1 MTRSS
6 PRPTSRRPA
15 PSRGRPGRRSGVGS
29 ASGSRKRSGTGTSRM
44 SADCPS
50 ARTPSLP
57 RSAAPRP
64 NSTRGRSLPWRATW
78 SSMRCRAPSP
88 ASPTSWAATSG
99 ARATRRHK
107 AVSTPTRSRRTSHAA
122 VPSWQDRM
130 PSTRVRSTWCRSSST
145 TSTSGCTTSTSR
157 PTTSPA
163 LCSASR
169 RTCRPCRDKR
179 GGEDAKRLL
188 LCTSMYHVSLSARA
202 LQEKYA

>member
-1 MTRSS
+1 
-6 PRPTSRRPA
+6 
-15 PSRGRPGRRSGVGS
+15 
-29 ASGSRKRSGTGTSRM
+29 M

-64 NSTRGRSLPWRATW
+64 NSTRGRRASIPTRRRRSSIPPLSRIIPVLPARAATLRRSLPWRATW
-78 SSMRCRAPSP
+78 SSMRSRAPSP

-107 AVSTPTRSRRTSHAA
+107 AASTPTRSRRTSHAA
-122 VPSWQDRM
+122 VPTWQSRM

-179 GGEDAKRLL
+179 VGKTRNRLPLHQHVPCFSSIARGSRGGAP
-188 LCTSMYHVSLSARA
+188 
-202 LQEKYA
+202 LQPPNASF